1 MSSERSAWEYEDGPE
16 VGRDVPIT
24 SEPRDEEAP
33 GIPKAATQDVQAD
46 GDVAKLEQRE
56 VRVADPALDAGANQR
71 LTEEV
76 REVLGTDRVSVPRD
90 RPRPSRGDRPH
101 KPGLMAEVSSH
112 RLTVVMLFGVF
123 FTIGAIVSL
132 VTGSWWLLP
141 VALGVHALGTI
152 LVTSTAMRLTTI
164 SEHASPTVAA
174 MLQEQGVSNP
184 DEHFSQLV
192 EEFSEHEHGDAS
204 DVASTDETPRTAAST
219 EDSAGAAAEQSSA
232 MTPTAGASQPT
243 EGGGVADGLMWSTV
257 VALLAVS
264 LIVPA
269 TSGGGAMWI
278 LPVVMVP
285 LLVGWV
291 VIQGIW
297 KRSK

>member
-1 MSSERSAWEYEDGPE
+1 
-16 VGRDVPIT
+16 
-24 SEPRDEEAP
+24 
-33 GIPKAATQDVQAD
+33 
-46 GDVAKLEQRE
+46 
-56 VRVADPALDAGANQR
+56 
-71 LTEEV
+71 
-76 REVLGTDRVSVPRD
+76 
-90 RPRPSRGDRPH
+90 
-101 KPGLMAEVSSH
+101 
-112 RLTVVMLFGVF
+112 
-123 FTIGAIVSL
+123 
-132 VTGSWWLLP
+132 
-141 VALGVHALGTI
+141 
-152 LVTSTAMRLTTI
+152 
-164 SEHASPTVAA
+164 
-174 MLQEQGVSNP
+174 
-184 DEHFSQLV
+184 
-192 EEFSEHEHGDAS
+192 
-204 DVASTDETPRTAAST
+204 
-219 EDSAGAAAEQSSA
+219 